1 MALTTTQVNQA
12 FLATLGRPAE
22 GSAATW
28 GSTSLSLD
36 ALLDSIFIAEN
47 TDGDFVEYLYQN
59 ILGRASDAEGKAFWN
74 SLLATSTKEAVLAQ
88 FKAAVIAAGQADP
101 ANADYQSFIAQNKAF
116 VTDLYT
122 NLLGRSDAASADA
135 EGVEFWANALASG
148 TSKGA
153 LLAQFTAAALSDPNS
168 DDAQT
173 LNAKVNV
180 ANAITAK
187 FNNFNADVTADQK
200 KAALDAL
207 KATMTEVVAGSTA
220 EDFQERI
227 DTFAGNYQNRVAQV
241 FTTKD
246 DDQLDSSEA
255 TASTVFSGNVNLVDS
270 TKGTIQTT
278 DSVAGNSNYTD
289 TLRVSVTSDSANK
302 DFSLTSNLPTSVSS
316 IEKLIVTAGAAN
328 VSGTLN
334 GTNYAEST
342 TITSTGDVD
351 LKISGDQ
358 TELKV
363 TAGDKKDAAITVESG
378 SLTNYVG
385 SAAKDTIN
393 VKAGSVKTIDT
404 GAGKDV
410 VTIAAAAN
418 IKNEGSIKLGAGDDE
433 LTIGATLT
441 KADTLN
447 KISLDGG
454 EGSKDKLTISTDITA
469 VNSITGFETITATAS
484 AKISADAANSLT
496 SGTKLADGSDLK
508 VDMSGKNSL
517 NLKNLKVGNDADNK
531 LGKAAVDVLN
541 VAKGEVTLTST
552 TNNAIVET
560 ITLAQTQDGK
570 TGTVTINGIG
580 AAKLDASG
588 GRVDGSSGDKLKIDG
603 ITLGSG
609 NPIQVKNYNKL
620 SGALDTNKVYYINTA
635 ISSAD
640 DLASKST
647 VLSFMDNNTTLA
659 SGKVLVA
666 LNNSAQNKSYVFEIS
681 GTGNKVTRDDITL
694 KAIVDNA
701 INSKDVISGG
711 AIEFVAGTE
720 DRDLTP
726 SATVA
731 YANLN
736 KALEIGTTE
745 VDGRVIDFDSK
756 KSITVTG
763 VNDELTVTA
772 NGSLTAEHKIN
783 INASGDVSFAVT
795 GVVGDSVNTLVLDN
809 NKGITNAATLANI
822 DVVKLNGTNNIADTK
837 LAAFDS
843 TTKIEATANDK
854 VTTTTTGAL
863 DLSALDKQGTVTPVI
878 DITVAADTHAVSG
891 SANLTENLYL
901 GDGTGTWASADLT
914 KYDANVDAIYATA
927 TKLVFA
933 SATEATHTAKLDLSK
948 AAATVEIT
956 AVNKAAASVADYF
969 TGITA
974 DDTITF
980 ATATTANTSV
990 TGSIGKDNI
999 TIGVKNTAPLT
1010 VKLGDD
1016 KVVDTLDIAAADI
1029 KAGSSGAVPTT
1040 LVTVENANS
1049 GDIIKVGAITAV
1061 NLHATAISGTGA
1073 DAKGAIND
1081 ALSQQNDKQGVFVVK
1096 ATVNSAETT
1105 YLVYNKANDATLT
1118 QDDDYVV
1125 KLVGDVNG
1133 IASVNADGTITLA

>member
-74 SLLATSTKEAVLAQ
+74 SLLATTSKEAVLAQ
-88 FKAAVIAAGQADP
+88 FKAAVLATGQADP

-122 NLLGRSDAASADA
+122 NLLGRTDAASADA

-187 FNNFNADVTADQK
+187 FNNFNADVTADEK
-200 KAALDAL
+200 KAALEAL
-207 KATMTEVVAGSTA
+207 KTTMTEVVAGSTA

-227 DTFAGNYQNRVAQV
+227 DTFAGNYQNKVAQV

-246 DDQLDSSEA
+246 DDQLDASEA
-255 TASTVFSGNVNLVDS
+255 TASTVFSGNVNLIDPA
-270 TKGTIQTT
+270 KGTIQTT

-316 IEKLIVTAGAAN
+316 IEKLIITAGAAN
-328 VSGTLN
+328 VSGTLD
-334 GTNYAEST
+334 GTNYADA

-378 SLTNYVG
+378 SLDNYTG

-433 LTIGATLT
+433 LTIGVDLA
-441 KADTLN
+441 KAETLN

-469 VNSITGFETITATAS
+469 VNSITGFETITTTGTS

-496 SGTKLADGSDLK
+496 SGTKLANLSSLTI
-508 VDMSGKNSL
+508 DMDGKNSL

-531 LGKAAVDVLN
+531 LGKATVDVLN

-570 TGTVTINGIG
+570 TGPVTIKGIG
-580 AAKLDASG
+580 AAKLDASNTAKD
-588 GRVDGSSGDKLKIDG
+588 VNSSGDKLKIAD
-603 ITLGSG
+603 ITLSGS
-609 NPIQVKNYNKL
+609 NPTQVKNYDKL
-620 SGALDTNKVYYINTA
+620 GTLTADTVYYINTA

-647 VLSFMDNNTTLA
+647 VLAFMDNNTTLA

-666 LNNSAQNKSYVFEIS
+666 LNNSAQNKSYVFEIKA
-681 GTGNKVTRDDITL
+681 GTGTANAITRDDITL

-711 AIEFVAGTE
+711 VIEFVAGTE
-720 DRDLTP
+720 AKDVKPAGGTTPAKVATYKATELDLSSGSYSGNETLTFTKNTDKLVINAVSGALTIKDGANNVDLFAKTGAEITNSGG
-726 SATVA
+726 SATGTI
-731 YANLN
+731 
-736 KALEIGTTE
+736 ALYLEGSENASGAITAGNT
-745 VDGRVIDFDSK
+745 G
-756 KSITVTG
+756 ITVTSDMVKG
-763 VNDELTVTA
+763 ASAIYLNTSGAVTIHDSDYLKGGGA
-772 NGSLTAEHKIN
+772 AFKAIDLRGKA
-783 INASGDVSFAVT
+783 AADVSGDVSITTLKATSTTEANLATLFRNASSNDTIKATLDSAVKSVKLTAAAETVKLDASSAKVAFTNFTSGTDKIDGSAINTNLKT
-795 GVVGDSVNTLVLDN
+795 GASAKGAAHNTQVRADDIFFIDLKTQAFSSSATKAADYTGLATAF
-809 NKGITNAATLANI
+809 TNADTVFASGANNTASTLILNLSGGTTAIYKLTADSTDGLNNDTLALIATIDSATADINAANALFATLA
-822 DVVKLNGTNNIADTK
+822 
-837 LAAFDS
+837 
-843 TTKIEATANDK
+843 
-854 VTTTTTGAL
+854 
-863 DLSALDKQGTVTPVI
+863 
-878 DITVAADTHAVSG
+878 
-891 SANLTENLYL
+891 
-901 GDGTGTWASADLT
+901 
-914 KYDANVDAIYATA
+914 
-927 TKLVFA
+927 
-933 SATEATHTAKLDLSK
+933 
-948 AAATVEIT
+948 
-956 AVNKAAASVADYF
+956 
-969 TGITA
+969 
-974 DDTITF
+974 
-980 ATATTANTSV
+980 
-990 TGSIGKDNI
+990 
-999 TIGVKNTAPLT
+999 
-1010 VKLGDD
+1010 
-1016 KVVDTLDIAAADI
+1016 
-1029 KAGSSGAVPTT
+1029 
-1040 LVTVENANS
+1040 
-1049 GDIIKVGAITAV
+1049 
-1061 NLHATAISGTGA
+1061 
-1073 DAKGAIND
+1073 
-1081 ALSQQNDKQGVFVVK
+1081 
-1096 ATVNSAETT
+1096 
-1105 YLVYNKANDATLT
+1105 
-1118 QDDDYVV
+1118 
-1125 KLVGDVNG
+1125 
-1133 IASVNADGTITLA
+1133 

>member
-74 SLLATSTKEAVLAQ
+74 SLLATTSKEAVLAQ
-88 FKAAVIAAGQADP
+88 FKAAIIAAGQADP

-122 NLLGRSDAASADA
+122 NLLGRTDAASADA

-153 LLAQFTAAALSDPNS
+153 LLAQFTAAALANPNS

-173 LNAKVNV
+173 LNAKVTV

-227 DTFAGNYQNRVAQV
+227 DTFAGNYQNRVAQA

-255 TASTVFSGNVNLVDS
+255 TASTVFSGNVNLIDPA
-270 TKGTIQTT
+270 KGTIQKT

-302 DFSLTSNLPTSVSS
+302 DFSLDSNLPSVSS
-316 IEKLIVTAGAAN
+316 IEKLIITAGAAN
-328 VSGTLN
+328 VSGTLD
-334 GTNYAEST
+334 GTNYAESA

-351 LKISGDQ
+351 LKIRGVQ
-358 TELKV
+358 KELKV
-363 TAGDKKDAAITVESG
+363 TAGDKKDAAITVESD
-378 SLTNYVG
+378 SLNNYTG

-410 VTIAAAAN
+410 VTIASGAK
-418 IKNEGSIKLGAGDDE
+418 IESEGSIKLGAGDDE
-433 LTIGATLT
+433 LTIEAALA
-441 KADTLN
+441 KADAN

-531 LGKAAVDVLN
+531 LGKATVDVLN
-541 VAKGEVTLTST
+541 VAKGEVTLTTT

-560 ITLAQTQDGK
+560 ITLKATATDGT
-570 TGTVTINGIG
+570 TGPVTINGIG
-580 AAKLDASG
+580 AAKLTNDAK
-588 GRVDGSSGDKLKIDG
+588 DGNGDKLAITG
-603 ITLGSG
+603 ITLDSVS
-609 NPIQVKNYNKL
+609 PIPVKNFNKL
-620 SGALDTNKVYYINTA
+620 PALDANKVYYINTA

-640 DLASKST
+640 DLSSKGT
-647 VLSFMDNNTTLA
+647 VLSFVGDYTTLT
-659 SGKVLVA
+659 SDSKTLVA
-666 LNNSAQNKSYVFEIS
+666 LNNSAQNKSYIFEIK
-681 GTGNKVTRDDITL
+681 GTGAKVTRDDITL

-720 DRDLTP
+720 PKDVKPAGGDANGKVLAYSGTSIDLSTGTYTVSGDSQETFVSNTQKLIITDISGALAVSNGSNTIDAFVTDASGAVTVNDTATGTVNVYLGGTNTAAGTEALDFASTAN
-726 SATVA
+726 SAIASGADTL
-731 YANLN
+731 YANTTEKITL
-736 KALEIGTTE
+736 KDASKFSADGKLKLDLKGVGTTDIASNIVISE
-745 VDGRVIDFDSK
+745 VASGSGDLAALFDNASSNDKISLTLASGAKSVTLTDATETIKLNTSSTKVVFTNFAQGTDKIDY
-756 KSITVTG
+756 TG
-763 VNDELTVTA
+763 VN
-772 NGSLTAEHKIN
+772 G
-783 INASGDVSFAVT
+783 SFAASKIVDGSGASEAMTDKAAYYIALGSDYSEASKGSEIKT
-795 GVVGDSVNTLVLDN
+795 GFNSSNLD
-809 NKGITNAATLANI
+809 T
-822 DVVKLNGTNNIADTK
+822 
-837 LAAFDS
+837 
-843 TTKIEATANDK
+843 
-854 VTTTTTGAL
+854 
-863 DLSALDKQGTVTPVI
+863 
-878 DITVAADTHAVSG
+878 
-891 SANLTENLYL
+891 
-901 GDGTGTWASADLT
+901 
-914 KYDANVDAIYATA
+914 
-927 TKLVFA
+927 VFA
-933 SATEATHTAKLDLSK
+933 SSVSGKTATIVAKYNDKTAIYQL
-948 AAATVEIT
+948 
-956 AVNKAAASVADYF
+956 
-969 TGITA
+969 TA
-974 DDTITF
+974 DGT
-980 ATATTANTSV
+980 N
-990 TGSIGKDNI
+990 G
-999 TIGVKNTAPLT
+999 LE
-1010 VKLGDD
+1010 DD
-1016 KVVDTLDIAAADI
+1016 KVSLIALIDSTVTDIEAA
-1029 KAGSSGAVPTT
+1029 KA
-1040 LVTVENANS
+1040 L
-1049 GDIIKVGAITAV
+1049 
-1061 NLHATAISGTGA
+1061 
-1073 DAKGAIND
+1073 
-1081 ALSQQNDKQGVFVVK
+1081 F
-1096 ATVNSAETT
+1096 
-1105 YLVYNKANDATLT
+1105 
-1118 QDDDYVV
+1118 
-1125 KLVGDVNG
+1125 
-1133 IASVNADGTITLA
+1133 GTIA

>member
-36 ALLDSIFIAEN
+36 TLLDSIFIAEN

-74 SLLATSTKEAVLAQ
+74 SLLATTSKEAVLAQ

-116 VTDLYT
+116 VTELYT

-187 FNNFNADVTADQK
+187 FNNFNADVAADQK
-200 KAALDAL
+200 KAALDEL

-246 DDQLDSSEA
+246 NDQLDASEA
-255 TASTVFSGNVNLVDS
+255 TASTVFSGNVNLIDPA
-270 TKGTIQTT
+270 KGTIQSG
-278 DSVAGNSNYTD
+278 DSVTGNSNYTD

-302 DFSLTSNLPTSVSS
+302 DFSLDSNLPTSVSS
-316 IEKLIVTAGAAN
+316 IEKLIITAGAAN

-334 GTNYAEST
+334 GTASNYGVST
-342 TITSTGDVD
+342 IITSTGDVD

-378 SLTNYVG
+378 SLDNYTG

-410 VTIAAAAN
+410 VTIASGVN

-433 LTIGATLT
+433 LTIVSTLLAKT
-441 KADTLN
+441 ETLN

-469 VNSITGFETITATAS
+469 VNSITGFETIDAKTD

-496 SGTKLADGSDLK
+496 SGTKLASGSNLK
-508 VDMSGKNSL
+508 IDMVDKNSL
-517 NLKNLKVGNDADNK
+517 NLKNLKVGNGTDNK
-531 LGKAAVDVLN
+531 LGTASVAIDG
-541 VAKGEVTLTST
+541 VAKGEITLTTT

-570 TGTVTINGIG
+570 TGPVTIKGIG
-580 AAKLDASG
+580 AAPLESG
-588 GRVDGSSGDKLKIDG
+588 NKKAGTFGDKLAIDG
-603 ITLGSG
+603 MTTANSFQKV
-609 NPIQVKNYNKL
+609 PNYDKL
-620 SGALDTNKVYYINTA
+620 SGTLDTSKVYYINTA

-647 VLSFMDNNTTLA
+647 VLAFMDNNTTLA

-666 LNNSAQNKSYVFEIS
+666 LNNSAQNKSYVFEIKE
-681 GTGNKVTRDDITL
+681 GTGTGKAITRDDITL

-701 INSKDVISGG
+701 INSKDVITGG
-711 AIEFVAGTE
+711 VIEFVAGTE
-720 DRDLTP
+720 AKDVKPAGGSNEVQYVSTAQELTP
-726 SATVA
+726 NAT
-731 YANLN
+731 
-736 KALEIGTTE
+736 GTTYNN
-745 VDGRVIDFDSK
+745 K
-756 KSITVTG
+756 TITYSGDKIKITDVTG
-763 VNDELTVTA
+763 ELTVSGAGNEAAGKTVEAIITTASGKVTKSTA
-772 NGSLTAEHKIN
+772 NGATV
-783 INASGDVSFAVT
+783 DV
-795 GVVGDSVNTLVLDN
+795 
-809 NKGITNAATLANI
+809 
-822 DVVKLNGTNNIADTK
+822 
-837 LAAFDS
+837 
-843 TTKIEATANDK
+843 
-854 VTTTTTGAL
+854 
-863 DLSALDKQGTVTPVI
+863 
-878 DITVAADTHAVSG
+878 
-891 SANLTENLYL
+891 YL
-901 GDGTGTWASADLT
+901 GDGNE
-914 KYDANVDAIYATA
+914 ANLSATA
-927 TKLVFA
+927 NSDLV
-933 SATEATHTAKLDLSK
+933 
-948 AAATVEIT
+948 
-956 AVNKAAASVADYF
+956 
-969 TGITA
+969 
-974 DDTITF
+974 
-980 ATATTANTSV
+980 
-990 TGSIGKDNI
+990 
-999 TIGVKNTAPLT
+999 IGVDN
-1010 VKLGDD
+1010 VY
-1016 KVVDTLDIAAADI
+1016 
-1029 KAGSSGAVPTT
+1029 AG
-1040 LVTVENANS
+1040 
-1049 GDIIKVGAITAV
+1049 I
-1061 NLHATAISGTGA
+1061 
-1073 DAKGAIND
+1073 
-1081 ALSQQNDKQGVFVVK
+1081 
-1096 ATVNSAETT
+1096 
-1105 YLVYNKANDATLT
+1105 
-1118 QDDDYVV
+1118 
-1125 KLVGDVNG
+1125 
-1133 IASVNADGTITLA
+1133 DGTITLKTADKFNGGKTLDMSKTTTTKVVINDAITATASGDLAGLLSGVKDTQFVEATVTQTGEAVVKLTAANDTIKFTKGDNANKASLVNFKTSGNDKIDLKGLNLGTLTSKTATSPSATFENGGVYVVETAIASKSGDAIVMSDLFGSGKQFSDTIASGAKGIIIAKGATDGVYAILSVENDSTASLQASEVKLIATVGTTAVTFGDLIV

>member
-74 SLLATSTKEAVLAQ
+74 SLLATTSKEAVLAQ

-116 VTDLYT
+116 VTELYT
-122 NLLGRSDAASADA
+122 NLLGRTDAASADA

-246 DDQLDSSEA
+246 DDQLDASEA

-302 DFSLTSNLPTSVSS
+302 DFSLGSNLPTSVSS

-410 VTIAAAAN
+410 VTIASGAS
-418 IKNEGSIKLGAGDDE
+418 IQNEGSIKLGAGDDE
-433 LTIGATLT
+433 LTIEAALA
-441 KADTLN
+441 KADAN

-496 SGTKLADGSDLK
+496 SGTKLADGSSLE

-531 LGKAAVDVLN
+531 LGEATVDVLN
-541 VAKGEVTLTST
+541 VAKGEVTLTTT

-560 ITLAQTQDGK
+560 ITLAQTEDGK
-570 TGTVTINGIG
+570 TGPVTIKGIG
-580 AAKLDASG
+580 AAKLNA
-588 GRVDGSSGDKLKIDG
+588 DGTAKEVSSNGDKLKITD
-603 ITLGSG
+603 ISLDQGS
-609 NPIQVKNYNKL
+609 PIQVKNYNKL
-620 SGALDTNKVYYINTA
+620 PALEANKVYYINTA

-666 LNNSAQNKSYVFEIS
+666 LNNSAQNKSYIFEIK

-822 DVVKLNGTNNIADTK
+822 DVVKLNGTNAIHEDKVSITK
-837 LAAFDS
+837 LSGTSSDKATIA
-843 TTKIEATANDK
+843 TTK
-854 VTTTTTGAL
+854 AL
-863 DLSALDKQGTVTPVI
+863 DLSSVAKASNTDNVNI
-878 DITVAADTHAVSG
+878 DITGVKGTAGTEDYKLSATTDGIVETVAVAAPTGG
-891 SANLTENLYL
+891 SANKFKLTNYKAGE
-901 GDGTGTWASADLT
+901 DFVKVVAGT
-914 KYDANVDAIYATA
+914 
-927 TKLVFA
+927 
-933 SATEATHTAKLDLSK
+933 K
-948 AAATVEIT
+948 AAEVASVTQLQT
-956 AVNKAAASVADYF
+956 AVEVSKVTHIKVTDKGELQLYKNSSEAADSANNTVANALKVLNNSKSNDAGNPELVDKANWVLFKDASSSEKWYLLSAGVTDATTDDYQIELV
-969 TGITA
+969 GITP
-974 DDTITF
+974 TGL
-980 ATATTANTSV
+980 TANDQLLSITS
-990 TGSIGKDNI
+990 
-999 TIGVKNTAPLT
+999 A
-1010 VKLGDD
+1010 
-1016 KVVDTLDIAAADI
+1016 
-1029 KAGSSGAVPTT
+1029 
-1040 LVTVENANS
+1040 
-1049 GDIIKVGAITAV
+1049 
-1061 NLHATAISGTGA
+1061 
-1073 DAKGAIND
+1073 
-1081 ALSQQNDKQGVFVVK
+1081 
-1096 ATVNSAETT
+1096 
-1105 YLVYNKANDATLT
+1105 
-1118 QDDDYVV
+1118 
-1125 KLVGDVNG
+1125 
-1133 IASVNADGTITLA
+1133 

>member
-101 ANADYQSFIAQNKAF
+101 SNADYQSFIAQNKAF
-116 VTDLYT
+116 VTELYT
-122 NLLGRSDAASADA
+122 NLLGRTDAASADA

-153 LLAQFTAAALSDPNS
+153 LLAQFTAAALANPNS

-246 DDQLDSSEA
+246 DDQLDASEA
-255 TASTVFSGNVNLVDS
+255 TASTVFSGNVNLIDPA
-270 TKGTIQTT
+270 KGTIQTT

-316 IEKLIVTAGAAN
+316 IEKLIITAGAAN

-334 GTNYAEST
+334 GTNYAESAN
-342 TITSTGDVD
+342 ITSTGDVD

-410 VTIAAAAN
+410 VTIAASAK
-418 IKNEGSIKLGAGDDE
+418 IESEGSIKLGSGDDE
-433 LTIGATLT
+433 LTIGTTL
-441 KADTLN
+441 KLDKDTLN

-469 VNSITGFETITATAS
+469 VNSITGFETIDASGAT
-484 AKISADAANSLT
+484 ISADAANSLT
-496 SGTKLADGSDLK
+496 SGTKLADKSYLK
-508 VDMSGKNSL
+508 IDMSDKNSL
-517 NLKNLKVGNDADNK
+517 NLKNLKVGNNADNK
-531 LGKAAVDVLN
+531 LGTASVAIDG
-541 VAKGEVTLTST
+541 VAKGEVTLTTT

-580 AAKLDASG
+580 AAKLTNDAK
-588 GRVDGSSGDKLKIDG
+588 DGNGDKLAITG
-603 ITLGSG
+603 IALTDIEKVNSH
-609 NPIQVKNYNKL
+609 NKL
-620 SGALDTNKVYYINTA
+620 PALTENKVYYINTA

-640 DLASKST
+640 DLSSKST
-647 VLSFMDNNTTLA
+647 VLSFVDDSTILA
-659 SGKVLVA
+659 SGSKTLVA
-666 LNNSAQNKSYVFEIS
+666 LNNSAQNKSYVFEIN
-681 GTGNKVTRDDITL
+681 GTGSKVTRDDITL

-701 INSKDVISGG
+701 INSKDEITGG

-720 DRDLTP
+720 KKDVKPVSDINYTDLTDGASKKVFTDGETYNNITVDVLQAANKTVNIKAVNGTLDIKGKTTAP
-726 SATVA
+726 DYSQAVINVEASGALNNAAISGDANIADAKIVLKLDSAGITGTSSIANVDVIQAKGTTGVITEAVIEKLAQDSGKLSATTAGDKLTIDASSATSGIDLTNLTKDGSNAVGLDITNVKDTVTLSKKGDIVETISLDKTITGEKAMTNVGSEDKINISAFELEGVVTGVTATGVTGKKLIVVNNLRLDASSATVDNFRPA
-731 YANLN
+731 
-736 KALEIGTTE
+736 T
-745 VDGRVIDFDSK
+745 
-756 KSITVTG
+756 
-763 VNDELTVTA
+763 
-772 NGSLTAEHKIN
+772 
-783 INASGDVSFAVT
+783 SG
-795 GVVGDSVNTLVLDN
+795 
-809 NKGITNAATLANI
+809 
-822 DVVKLNGTNNIADTK
+822 
-837 LAAFDS
+837 
-843 TTKIEATANDK
+843 E
-854 VTTTTTGAL
+854 
-863 DLSALDKQGTVTPVI
+863 
-878 DITVAADTHAVSG
+878 VAADAYILAIGNTG
-891 SANLTENLYL
+891 SAALFDVTTAIATSSTGAIALLATFDNLT
-901 GDGTGTWASADLT
+901 
-914 KYDANVDAIYATA
+914 ATA
-927 TKLVFA
+927 T
-933 SATEATHTAKLDLSK
+933 ATE
-948 AAATVEIT
+948 
-956 AVNKAAASVADYF
+956 
-969 TGITA
+969 
-974 DDTITF
+974 ITF
-980 ATATTANTSV
+980 S
-990 TGSIGKDNI
+990 
-999 TIGVKNTAPLT
+999 
-1010 VKLGDD
+1010 
-1016 KVVDTLDIAAADI
+1016 
-1029 KAGSSGAVPTT
+1029 
-1040 LVTVENANS
+1040 
-1049 GDIIKVGAITAV
+1049 
-1061 NLHATAISGTGA
+1061 
-1073 DAKGAIND
+1073 
-1081 ALSQQNDKQGVFVVK
+1081 
-1096 ATVNSAETT
+1096 
-1105 YLVYNKANDATLT
+1105 
-1118 QDDDYVV
+1118 
-1125 KLVGDVNG
+1125 
-1133 IASVNADGTITLA
+1133 

>member
-74 SLLATSTKEAVLAQ
+74 SLLATTSKEAVLAQ

-116 VTDLYT
+116 VTELYT
-122 NLLGRSDAASADA
+122 NLLGRTDAASADA

-246 DDQLDSSEA
+246 DDQLDASEA
-255 TASTVFSGNVNLVDS
+255 TASTVFSGNVNLIDS

-302 DFSLTSNLPTSVSS
+302 DFSLGSNLPTSVSS

-410 VTIAAAAN
+410 VTIASGAK
-418 IKNEGSIKLGAGDDE
+418 IESEGSIKLGAGDDE
-433 LTIGATLT
+433 LTIEAALA
-441 KADTLN
+441 KADAN

-469 VNSITGFETITATAS
+469 VNSITGFETITATS
-484 AKISADAANSLT
+484 GAKISADAANSLT
-496 SGTKLADGSDLK
+496 SGTKLADKSYLK
-508 VDMSGKNSL
+508 IDMSDKNSL

-531 LGKAAVDVLN
+531 LGEAAVDVLN
-541 VAKGEVTLTST
+541 VAKGEVTLTTT

-580 AAKLDASG
+580 AAKLTNDAK
-588 GRVDGSSGDKLKIDG
+588 DGNGDKLAITG
-603 ITLGSG
+603 ITLTGIEKVNSHT
-609 NPIQVKNYNKL
+609 KL
-620 SGALDTNKVYYINTA
+620 PALTANKVYYINTA

-640 DLASKST
+640 DLSSKST
-647 VLSFMDNNTTLA
+647 VLSFVDDSTILA
-659 SGKVLVA
+659 SGGKTLVA
-666 LNNSAQNKSYVFEIS
+666 LNNSAQNKSYVFEIN
-681 GTGNKVTRDDITL
+681 GTDAKVTRDDITL

-701 INSKDVISGG
+701 INSKDEITGSG

-720 DRDLTP
+720 KKDVKPVSDINYTDLTGGASKKVFTDGETYNNITVDVLQAANKTVNIKAVNGALDIKGKTTAP
-726 SATVA
+726 DYSQAVINVEASGALNDAAISGDANISGAKIVLKLDSAGITGTSSIANVDVIQAKGTTGVITEAVIEKLAQDSGKLSATTA
-731 YANLN
+731 GDKLTIDASSATSGIDLTNLT
-736 KALEIGTTE
+736 K
-745 VDGRVIDFDSK
+745 DGSNAVGLDITNVKDTVTLSK
-756 KSITVTG
+756 KGDIVETISLDKTIAGEKAMT
-763 VNDELTVTA
+763 NI
-772 NGSLTAEHKIN
+772 GSEDKIN
-783 INASGDVSFAVT
+783 ISAFNLISVDDDITDGVLAKTLGVGTANKAIASVAVSDVTPTSGTIAQGAYLLIT
-795 GVVGDSVNTLVLDN
+795 G
-809 NKGITNAATLANI
+809 
-822 DVVKLNGTNNIADTK
+822 
-837 LAAFDS
+837 
-843 TTKIEATANDK
+843 NDK
-854 VTTTTTGAL
+854 VGLFSVGTAVTTGGAGNITL
-863 DLSALDKQGTVTPVI
+863 LATFDNK
-878 DITVAADTHAVSG
+878 TVAAT
-891 SANLTENLYL
+891 
-901 GDGTGTWASADLT
+901 AS
-914 KYDANVDAIYATA
+914 
-927 TKLVFA
+927 
-933 SATEATHTAKLDLSK
+933 E
-948 AAATVEIT
+948 
-956 AVNKAAASVADYF
+956 
-969 TGITA
+969 
-974 DDTITF
+974 ITF
-980 ATATTANTSV
+980 A
-990 TGSIGKDNI
+990 
-999 TIGVKNTAPLT
+999 
-1010 VKLGDD
+1010 
-1016 KVVDTLDIAAADI
+1016 
-1029 KAGSSGAVPTT
+1029 
-1040 LVTVENANS
+1040 
-1049 GDIIKVGAITAV
+1049 
-1061 NLHATAISGTGA
+1061 
-1073 DAKGAIND
+1073 
-1081 ALSQQNDKQGVFVVK
+1081 
-1096 ATVNSAETT
+1096 
-1105 YLVYNKANDATLT
+1105 
-1118 QDDDYVV
+1118 
-1125 KLVGDVNG
+1125 
-1133 IASVNADGTITLA
+1133 

>member
-116 VTDLYT
+116 VTELYT
-122 NLLGRSDAASADA
+122 NLLGRTDAASADA

-153 LLAQFTAAALSDPNS
+153 LLAQFTAAALANPNS

-200 KAALDAL
+200 KAALDEL

-246 DDQLDSSEA
+246 DDQLDASEA
-255 TASTVFSGNVNLVDS
+255 TASTVFSGNVNLIDPA
-270 TKGTIQTT
+270 KGTIQTT

-302 DFSLTSNLPTSVSS
+302 DFSLGSNLPTSVSS
-316 IEKLIVTAGAAN
+316 IEKLIITAGAAN

-334 GTNYAEST
+334 GTNYADA

-378 SLTNYVG
+378 SLNNYTG

-410 VTIAAAAN
+410 VTIASGAS
-418 IKNEGSIKLGAGDDE
+418 IQNEGSIKLGAGDDE

-496 SGTKLADGSDLK
+496 SGTKLADKSDLK
-508 VDMSGKNSL
+508 IDMSDKNSL

-531 LGKAAVDVLN
+531 LGKATVDVLN
-541 VAKGEVTLTST
+541 VAKGEVTLTTT

-560 ITLAQTQDGK
+560 ITLKATATDGT
-570 TGTVTINGIG
+570 TGPVTIKGIG
-580 AAKLDASG
+580 AAKLNADGTVKEAS
-588 GRVDGSSGDKLKIDG
+588 SNGDKLAIAD
-603 ITLGSG
+603 ITLASGS
-609 NPIQVKNYNKL
+609 PIQVKNYNKL
-620 SGALDTNKVYYINTA
+620 PALEANKVYYINTA

-640 DLASKST
+640 DLSSKGT
-647 VLSFMDNNTTLA
+647 VLSFVGDYTTLT
-659 SGKVLVA
+659 SDSKTLVA
-666 LNNSAQNKSYVFEIS
+666 LNNSAQNKSYIFEIK
-681 GTGNKVTRDDITL
+681 GTGAKVTRDDITL

-701 INSKDVISGG
+701 INSKDVITAGNE
-711 AIEFVAGTE
+711 IEFVAG
-720 DRDLTP
+720 
-726 SATVA
+726 
-731 YANLN
+731 
-736 KALEIGTTE
+736 
-745 VDGRVIDFDSK
+745 IDEKDVK
-756 KSITVTG
+756 PAG
-763 VNDELTVTA
+763 GDA
-772 NGSLTAEHKIN
+772 NGKVLAYSGTSIDLSTGTYTVSGDSQETFVSNTQKLIITDISGALAVSNGSNTIDAFVKTASGKVTKGANADTATIN
-783 INASGDVSFAVT
+783 IHLGGTETAAGVKSNTDVSFEVTAVNISADSDKIAEVRTT
-795 GVVGDSVNTLVLDN
+795 GEL
-809 NKGITNAATLANI
+809 TLAN
-822 DVVKLNGTNNIADTK
+822 DQA
-837 LAAFDS
+837 S
-843 TTKIEATANDK
+843 T
-854 VTTTTTGAL
+854 
-863 DLSALDKQGTVTPVI
+863 
-878 DITVAADTHAVSG
+878 
-891 SANLTENLYL
+891 L
-901 GDGTGTWASADLT
+901 GDG
-914 KYDANVDAIYATA
+914 Y
-927 TKLVFA
+927 
-933 SATEATHTAKLDLSK
+933 KLDLGNVNATIKFTSVSG
-948 AAATVEIT
+948 AANAVDYSGLFKNIT
-956 AVNKAAASVADYF
+956 S
-969 TGITA
+969 
-974 DDTITF
+974 DDTINSTL
-980 ATATTANTSV
+980 ASGVTSV
-990 TGSIGKDNI
+990 KL
-999 TIGVKNTAPLT
+999 TAAAET
-1010 VKLGDD
+1010 VKLDASSAKVAFTNFTIGTDKIDYAAVNTNLTAAQASTVVKDAQTTTATELQDKEVFYVNLSSTEFKDNVTKASDLNSISTAFNNASTTFGSGASGKKATLVVKHIDKTALYELTADSTAGLADD
-1016 KVVDTLDIAAADI
+1016 EVKIIATIDSAVADIAAA
-1029 KAGSSGAVPTT
+1029 
-1040 LVTVENANS
+1040 
-1049 GDIIKVGAITAV
+1049 
-1061 NLHATAISGTGA
+1061 
-1073 DAKGAIND
+1073 
-1081 ALSQQNDKQGVFVVK
+1081 QGLF
-1096 ATVNSAETT
+1096 
-1105 YLVYNKANDATLT
+1105 
-1118 QDDDYVV
+1118 
-1125 KLVGDVNG
+1125 G
-1133 IASVNADGTITLA
+1133 TLA

>member
-74 SLLATSTKEAVLAQ
+74 SLLATTSKEAVLAQ
-88 FKAAVIAAGQADP
+88 FKAAVLAAGKADP

-116 VTDLYT
+116 VTELYT
-122 NLLGRSDAASADA
+122 NLLGRTDAASADA

-187 FNNFNADVTADQK
+187 FNNFNADVAADQK
-200 KAALDAL
+200 KAALDEL

-246 DDQLDSSEA
+246 DDQLDASEA
-255 TASTVFSGNVNLVDS
+255 TASTVFSGNVNLIDS

-316 IEKLIVTAGAAN
+316 IEKLIITAGAAN
-328 VSGTLN
+328 VSGILN
-334 GTNYAEST
+334 GTNYADA

-410 VTIAAAAN
+410 VTIAAGVN

-433 LTIGATLT
+433 LTIGATL
-441 KADTLN
+441 KLDKDTLN

-469 VNSITGFETITATAS
+469 VNSITGFETIDAATS

-496 SGTKLADGSDLK
+496 SGTKLADTSSLTI
-508 VDMSGKNSL
+508 DMSSKNSL
-517 NLKNLKVGNDADNK
+517 NLKNLKVGNNADNK
-531 LGKAAVDVLN
+531 LGTASVAIDG
-541 VAKGEVTLTST
+541 VAKGEITLTST

-560 ITLAQTQDGK
+560 ITLKETATNGT
-570 TGTVTINGIG
+570 TGPVTINGIG
-580 AAKLDASG
+580 AAKLTNDLK
-588 GRVDGSSGDKLKIDG
+588 DGNGDKLAITG
-603 ITLGSG
+603 ITLTDIEKVNS
-609 NPIQVKNYNKL
+609 YTKL
-620 SGALDTNKVYYINTA
+620 GALDANKVYYINTA

-640 DLASKST
+640 DLSSKST
-647 VLSFMDNNTTLA
+647 VLSFVDDSTILA
-659 SGKVLVA
+659 SGSKTLVA
-666 LNNSAQNKSYVFEIS
+666 LNNSAQNKSYVFEIN
-681 GTGNKVTRDDITL
+681 GTDAKVTRDDITL

-701 INSKDVISGG
+701 INSKDVITGG

-720 DRDLTP
+720 AKDVKPVSDINYTDLTDGASKKVFTDGETYNNITVDVLQAANKTVNIKAVNGALDIKGKTTAP
-726 SATVA
+726 DYSQAVINVEASGALNDAAISGDANISGAKIVLKLDSAGITGTSSIANVDVIQAKGTTGVITETVIEALAAASGKLSATAAGDKLTIDAGSASSGIVLT
-731 YANLN
+731 NLTKEGSN
-736 KALEIGTTE
+736 AVGLDITKVKDTVTL
-745 VDGRVIDFDSK
+745 SK
-756 KSITVTG
+756 KGDIVETISLDKTITGEKAMTNVGSEDKINISAFELTSVDTTLSDGVSAKVLGVGTVAKNIASVAASDVKPTSNTIEQGAYLLITGNDKVGLFSVGTAVTTGGTGNITLLATFDNITG
-763 VNDELTVTA
+763 VN
-772 NGSLTAEHKIN
+772 
-783 INASGDVSFAVT
+783 
-795 GVVGDSVNTLVLDN
+795 
-809 NKGITNAATLANI
+809 AT
-822 DVVKLNGTNNIADTK
+822 T
-837 LAAFDS
+837 S
-843 TTKIEATANDK
+843 
-854 VTTTTTGAL
+854 
-863 DLSALDKQGTVTPVI
+863 
-878 DITVAADTHAVSG
+878 
-891 SANLTENLYL
+891 
-901 GDGTGTWASADLT
+901 
-914 KYDANVDAIYATA
+914 
-927 TKLVFA
+927 
-933 SATEATHTAKLDLSK
+933 
-948 AAATVEIT
+948 EIT
-956 AVNKAAASVADYF
+956 FS
-969 TGITA
+969 
-974 DDTITF
+974 
-980 ATATTANTSV
+980 
-990 TGSIGKDNI
+990 
-999 TIGVKNTAPLT
+999 
-1010 VKLGDD
+1010 
-1016 KVVDTLDIAAADI
+1016 
-1029 KAGSSGAVPTT
+1029 
-1040 LVTVENANS
+1040 
-1049 GDIIKVGAITAV
+1049 
-1061 NLHATAISGTGA
+1061 
-1073 DAKGAIND
+1073 
-1081 ALSQQNDKQGVFVVK
+1081 
-1096 ATVNSAETT
+1096 
-1105 YLVYNKANDATLT
+1105 
-1118 QDDDYVV
+1118 
-1125 KLVGDVNG
+1125 
-1133 IASVNADGTITLA
+1133 

>member
-74 SLLATSTKEAVLAQ
+74 SLLATTSKEAVLAQ
-88 FKAAVIAAGQADP
+88 FKAAVLAAGQADP

-116 VTDLYT
+116 VTELYT
-122 NLLGRSDAASADA
+122 NLLGRTDAASADA

-246 DDQLDSSEA
+246 DDQLDASEA
-255 TASTVFSGNVNLVDS
+255 TASTVFSGNVNLIDPA
-270 TKGTIQTT
+270 KGTIQTT

-316 IEKLIVTAGAAN
+316 IEKLIITAGAAN
-328 VSGTLN
+328 VNGTLD
-334 GTNYAEST
+334 GTNYADA

-363 TAGDKKDAAITVESG
+363 TAGDKKEAAITVESG
-378 SLTNYVG
+378 SLDNYTG

-410 VTIAAAAN
+410 VTIASGAN

-433 LTIGATLT
+433 LTIEAALA

-469 VNSITGFETITATAS
+469 VNSITGFETITTTGTS

-496 SGTKLADGSDLK
+496 SGTKLADKSDLK
-508 VDMSGKNSL
+508 IDMSDKNSL
-517 NLKNLKVGNDADNK
+517 NLKNLKVGNGTDNK
-531 LGKAAVDVLN
+531 LGTASVAIDG
-541 VAKGEVTLTST
+541 VAKGEITLTST
-552 TNNAIVET
+552 ANNAIVET
-560 ITLAQTQDGK
+560 ITLDKTTNDGK
-570 TGTVTINGIG
+570 TGTVTIKGIG
-580 AAKLDASG
+580 AAKLDASNTAKD
-588 GRVDGSSGDKLKIDG
+588 VNSSGDNLKIDD
-603 ITLGSG
+603 ITLTG
-609 NPIQVKNYNKL
+609 IEQIKNYGKL
-620 SGALDTNKVYYINTA
+620 PTTLTADTVYYINTA

-640 DLASKST
+640 DLSSKGT
-647 VLSFMDNNTTLA
+647 VLSFVGDNTALA
-659 SGKVLVA
+659 SGSKTLVA
-666 LNNSAQNKSYVFEIS
+666 LNNSAQNKSYIFEIS
-681 GTGNKVTRDDITL
+681 GTDAKVTRDDITL

-711 AIEFVAGTE
+711 VIEFVAGTE
-720 DRDLTP
+720 AKDVKPAGGDTSGVVTYDSGATTLTP
-726 SATVA
+726 DAT
-731 YANLN
+731 
-736 KALEIGTTE
+736 GTTYNNNTVKYSE
-745 VDGRVIDFDSK
+745 NKLYVQGVD
-756 KSITVTG
+756 
-763 VNDELTVTA
+763 NALTVSGAGAAAAGKTV
-772 NGSLTAEHKIN
+772 NVYVSGDT
-783 INASGDVSFAVT
+783 INASTAITKSTAAGATVDVYLGGSKNTQT
-795 GVVGDSVNTLVLDN
+795 GNVDLKGIENNTLVS
-809 NKGITNAATLANI
+809 G
-822 DVVKLNGTNNIADTK
+822 V
-837 LAAFDS
+837 
-843 TTKIEATANDK
+843 DK
-854 VTTTTTGAL
+854 VYAYTKDIITLKTAAVLGA
-863 DLSALDKQGTVTPVI
+863 ST
-878 DITVAADTHAVSG
+878 
-891 SANLTENLYL
+891 
-901 GDGTGTWASADLT
+901 
-914 KYDANVDAIYATA
+914 
-927 TKLVFA
+927 
-933 SATEATHTAKLDLSK
+933 KLDLGK
-948 AAATVEIT
+948 VDAKIAFDTAATDSIT
-956 AVNKAAASVADYF
+956 
-969 TGITA
+969 
-974 DDTITF
+974 
-980 ATATTANTSV
+980 
-990 TGSIGKDNI
+990 
-999 TIGVKNTAPLT
+999 LT
-1010 VKLGDD
+1010 N
-1016 KVVDTLDIAAADI
+1016 VVD
-1029 KAGSSGAVPTT
+1029 
-1040 LVTVENANS
+1040 NANS
-1049 GDIIKVGAITAV
+1049 GDSITLKLA
-1061 NLHATAISGTGA
+1061 ATASGKSFVGTAGKDTFDIQTTQNQKVSIALGNNDKAADVVKYAHAALTGFKADTITNFGTEDKIDIKALSLGTLSAKTASGTTQTFENGGVYQATISGKNA
-1073 DAKGAIND
+1073 DNIAFADVFAASSTLFGTTVAKNAAGVVVAKG
-1081 ALSQQNDKQGVFVVK
+1081 
-1096 ATVNSAETT
+1096 
-1105 YLVYNKANDATLT
+1105 
-1118 QDDDYVV
+1118 QDDKYAILAVKNNDNTTLVSSEVGIIAVV
-1125 KLVGDVNG
+1125 DNEVAATNFIT
-1133 IASVNADGTITLA
+1133 IA

>member
-74 SLLATSTKEAVLAQ
+74 SLLATTSKEAVLAQ

-116 VTDLYT
+116 VTELYT
-122 NLLGRSDAASADA
+122 NLLGRTDAASADA

-246 DDQLDSSEA
+246 DDQLDASEA

-302 DFSLTSNLPTSVSS
+302 DFSLGSNLPTSVSS

-410 VTIAAAAN
+410 VTIASGAK
-418 IKNEGSIKLGAGDDE
+418 IESEGSIKLGAGDDE
-433 LTIGATLT
+433 LTIEAALA
-441 KADTLN
+441 KADAN

-496 SGTKLADGSDLK
+496 SGTKLAHGSDLTI
-508 VDMSGKNSL
+508 DMDGKNSL
-517 NLKNLKVGNDADNK
+517 NLKNLKVGNNTDNK
-531 LGKAAVDVLN
+531 LGTASVAIDG

-560 ITLAQTQDGK
+560 ITLKATATDGT
-570 TGTVTINGIG
+570 TGPVTIKGIG
-580 AAKLDASG
+580 AAKLNATNTAKD
-588 GRVDGSSGDKLKIDG
+588 VNSSGDKLAIDG
-603 ITLGSG
+603 MTTASSF
-609 NPIQVKNYNKL
+609 QKVANYDKL
-620 SGALDTNKVYYINTA
+620 SGTLDTSKVYYINTA

-647 VLSFMDNNTTLA
+647 VLAFMDNNTTLA

-666 LNNSAQNKSYVFEIS
+666 LNNSAQNKSYIFEIK
-681 GTGNKVTRDDITL
+681 GTGTKVTRDDITL

-701 INSKDVISGG
+701 INSKDVISGNK
-711 AIEFVAGTE
+711 IEFVAGTE
-720 DRDLTP
+720 AKDVKPAGGDTGV
-726 SATVA
+726 TVA
-731 YANLN
+731 YDKLTSN
-736 KALEIGTTE
+736 TFT
-745 VDGRVIDFDSK
+745 DGETIEGRQY
-756 KSITVTG
+756 SITTDGLKITG
-763 VNDELTVTA
+763 VNGELTVKGKDSGVDYTDKKLSIENSGNEATKALTVNA
-772 NGSLTAEHKIN
+772 NLASADVTLKLASNQELSANATTSLANVDILQLNGKN
-783 INASGDVSFAVT
+783 IVALDQLT
-795 GVVGDSVNTLVLDN
+795 G
-809 NKGITNAATLANI
+809 KTLA
-822 DVVKLNGTNNIADTK
+822 L
-837 LAAFDS
+837 S
-843 TTKIEATANDK
+843 ATANTDSGAVVTVGVSNK
-854 VTTTTTGAL
+854 V
-863 DLSALDKQGTVTPVI
+863 DLSKITKSGTNDVKITIKGLDQ
-878 DITVAADTHAVSG
+878 DI
-891 SANLTENLYL
+891 
-901 GDGTGTWASADLT
+901 
-914 KYDANVDAIYATA
+914 
-927 TKLVFA
+927 
-933 SATEATHTAKLDLSK
+933 DLSK
-948 AAATVEIT
+948 AVTKDLVELKSGISNKTIANYAVSDDQLNIKNITKATSVTSVEKGKTDFAEDSVFFTDESLGAVSNKVTGEIVALFKNKATTTFTTGKKALLVSTNGTDTKIYEITGDSTGGLDTNDSIALLATVSG
-956 AVNKAAASVADYF
+956 VKL
-969 TGITA
+969 TA
-974 DDTITF
+974 DDF
-980 ATATTANTSV
+980 
-990 TGSIGKDNI
+990 D
-999 TIGVKNTAPLT
+999 
-1010 VKLGDD
+1010 
-1016 KVVDTLDIAAADI
+1016 
-1029 KAGSSGAVPTT
+1029 
-1040 LVTVENANS
+1040 
-1049 GDIIKVGAITAV
+1049 
-1061 NLHATAISGTGA
+1061 
-1073 DAKGAIND
+1073 
-1081 ALSQQNDKQGVFVVK
+1081 F
-1096 ATVNSAETT
+1096 
-1105 YLVYNKANDATLT
+1105 
-1118 QDDDYVV
+1118 
-1125 KLVGDVNG
+1125 
-1133 IASVNADGTITLA
+1133 GTIA

>member
-74 SLLATSTKEAVLAQ
+74 SLLATTSKEAVLAQ

-116 VTDLYT
+116 VTELYT
-122 NLLGRSDAASADA
+122 NLLGRTDAASADA

-227 DTFAGNYQNRVAQV
+227 DTFAGNYQNKVAQV

-246 DDQLDSSEA
+246 DDQLDASEA

-433 LTIGATLT
+433 LTIEAALA
-441 KADTLN
+441 KADAN

-469 VNSITGFETITATAS
+469 VNSITGFETISAATG

-508 VDMSGKNSL
+508 VDMDGKNSL
-517 NLKNLKVGNDADNK
+517 NLKNLKVGNNADNK
-531 LGKAAVDVLN
+531 LGEATVDVLN
-541 VAKGEVTLTST
+541 VAKGEVTLTTT

-560 ITLAQTQDGK
+560 ITLKATATDGT
-570 TGTVTINGIG
+570 TGPVTIKGIG
-580 AAKLDASG
+580 AAKLNADGTVKEAS
-588 GRVDGSSGDKLKIDG
+588 SNGDKLAIAG
-603 ITLGSG
+603 ITLASGS
-609 NPIQVKNYNKL
+609 PIQVKNYNKL
-620 SGALDTNKVYYINTA
+620 PALEANKVYYINTA

-640 DLASKST
+640 DLSSKGT
-647 VLSFMDNNTTLA
+647 VLSFVGDYTKLT
-659 SGKVLVA
+659 SGKTLVA
-666 LNNSAQNKSYVFEIS
+666 LNNSAQNKSYIFEIK
-681 GTGNKVTRDDITL
+681 GTGAKVTRDDITL

-701 INSKDVISGG
+701 INSKDVITAGNE
-711 AIEFVAGTE
+711 IEFVAGTE
-720 DRDLTP
+720 AKDVKPAGGD
-726 SATVA
+726 
-731 YANLN
+731 
-736 KALEIGTTE
+736 
-745 VDGRVIDFDSK
+745 
-756 KSITVTG
+756 
-763 VNDELTVTA
+763 A
-772 NGSLTAEHKIN
+772 NGKVLAY
-783 INASGDVSFAVT
+783 SGTS
-795 GVVGDSVNTLVLDN
+795 
-809 NKGITNAATLANI
+809 I
-822 DVVKLNGTNNIADTK
+822 
-837 LAAFDS
+837 
-843 TTKIEATANDK
+843 
-854 VTTTTTGAL
+854 
-863 DLSALDKQGTVTPVI
+863 DLSTGTYT
-878 DITVAADTHAVSG
+878 VSG
-891 SANLTENLYL
+891 NSQE
-901 GDGTGTWASADLT
+901 
-914 KYDANVDAIYATA
+914 
-927 TKLVFA
+927 
-933 SATEATHTAKLDLSK
+933 
-948 AAATVEIT
+948 
-956 AVNKAAASVADYF
+956 
-969 TGITA
+969 
-974 DDTITF
+974 TF
-980 ATATTANTSV
+980 V
-990 TGSIGKDNI
+990 
-999 TIGVKNTAPLT
+999 
-1010 VKLGDD
+1010 
-1016 KVVDTLDIAAADI
+1016 
-1029 KAGSSGAVPTT
+1029 
-1040 LVTVENANS
+1040 
-1049 GDIIKVGAITAV
+1049 
-1061 NLHATAISGTGA
+1061 
-1073 DAKGAIND
+1073 
-1081 ALSQQNDKQGVFVVK
+1081 
-1096 ATVNSAETT
+1096 
-1105 YLVYNKANDATLT
+1105 
-1118 QDDDYVV
+1118 
-1125 KLVGDVNG
+1125 
-1133 IASVNADGTITLA
+1133 

>member
-74 SLLATSTKEAVLAQ
+74 SLLATTSKEAVLAQ

-116 VTDLYT
+116 VTELYT

-246 DDQLDSSEA
+246 DDQLDASEA

-302 DFSLTSNLPTSVSS
+302 DFNLTSNLPTSVSS

-334 GTNYAEST
+334 GTNYAESAN
-342 TITSTGDVD
+342 ITSTGDVD

-393 VKAGSVKTIDT
+393 VKTGSVKTIDT

-410 VTIAAAAN
+410 VTIASGAK
-418 IKNEGSIKLGAGDDE
+418 IESEGSIKLGSGDDE
-433 LTIGATLT
+433 LTIGTTL
-441 KADTLN
+441 KLDKDTLN

-469 VNSITGFETITATAS
+469 VNSITGFETIDASGAT
-484 AKISADAANSLT
+484 ISADAANSLT
-496 SGTKLADGSDLK
+496 SGTKLANLSNLTI
-508 VDMSGKNSL
+508 DMSDKNSL
-517 NLKNLKVGNDADNK
+517 NLKNLKVGNNADNK
-531 LGKAAVDVLN
+531 LGEATVDVLN
-541 VAKGEVTLTST
+541 VAKGEITLTT
-552 TNNAIVET
+552 TTSNAIVET
-560 ITLAQTQDGK
+560 ITLKATATDGT
-570 TGTVTINGIG
+570 TGPVTIKGIG
-580 AAKLDASG
+580 AAKLNADGTVKEAS
-588 GRVDGSSGDKLKIDG
+588 SNGDKLAIAD
-603 ITLGSG
+603 ITLASGS
-609 NPIQVKNYNKL
+609 PIQVKNYNKL
-620 SGALDTNKVYYINTA
+620 PALTENKVYYINTA

-640 DLASKST
+640 DLSSKGT
-647 VLSFMDNNTTLA
+647 VLSFVGDYTTLT
-659 SGKVLVA
+659 SDSKTLVA
-666 LNNSAQNKSYVFEIS
+666 LNNSAQNKSYIFEIK
-681 GTGNKVTRDDITL
+681 GTGTKVTRDDITL

-701 INSKDVISGG
+701 INSKDVISGNK
-711 AIEFVAGTE
+711 IEFVAGTE
-720 DRDLTP
+720 AKDVKPAGGD
-726 SATVA
+726 
-731 YANLN
+731 
-736 KALEIGTTE
+736 
-745 VDGRVIDFDSK
+745 
-756 KSITVTG
+756 
-763 VNDELTVTA
+763 A
-772 NGSLTAEHKIN
+772 NGKVLAYSGTSIDLSTGTYTVSGDSQETFVSNTQKLIITDISGALAVSNGSNTIDAFVKTASGKVTKGTGADNATIN
-783 INASGDVSFAVT
+783 LFLGGSENASGAITAGNTGIAVTSDMVKGASAIYLNTSGAVTIADSDYLKGDGTAFKAIDLRGKAAADVSGDVSIT
-795 GVVGDSVNTLVLDN
+795 TL
-809 NKGITNAATLANI
+809 KAT
-822 DVVKLNGTNNIADTK
+822 
-837 LAAFDS
+837 
-843 TTKIEATANDK
+843 
-854 VTTTTTGAL
+854 
-863 DLSALDKQGTVTPVI
+863 
-878 DITVAADTHAVSG
+878 
-891 SANLTENLYL
+891 
-901 GDGTGTWASADLT
+901 
-914 KYDANVDAIYATA
+914 
-927 TKLVFA
+927 
-933 SATEATHTAKLDLSK
+933 SATEANLATLFSNASANDTIKATLASNVTSVKLT
-948 AAATVEIT
+948 AAAE
-956 AVNKAAASVADYF
+956 
-969 TGITA
+969 
-974 DDTITF
+974 
-980 ATATTANTSV
+980 
-990 TGSIGKDNI
+990 
-999 TIGVKNTAPLT
+999 T
-1010 VKLGDD
+1010 VKLDASSAKVKFTNFASGTD
-1016 KVVDTLDIAAADI
+1016 KID
-1029 KAGSSGAVPTT
+1029 GSNINTNLNDGASAKGSDYNSQAV
-1040 LVTVENANS
+1040 S
-1049 GDIIKVGAITAV
+1049 GDIFFIDLKTQAFSDSATKAADYSGLASAFTNANTVFASGASNVVSTLIL
-1061 NLHATAISGTGA
+1061 NLSGGTTAIYKLTA
-1073 DAKGAIND
+1073 DSTDGLNNDTLNLIATIDSVTANINAAN
-1081 ALSQQNDKQGVFVVK
+1081 ALF
-1096 ATVNSAETT
+1096 T
-1105 YLVYNKANDATLT
+1105 
-1118 QDDDYVV
+1118 
-1125 KLVGDVNG
+1125 
-1133 IASVNADGTITLA
+1133 TLA

>member
-36 ALLDSIFIAEN
+36 SLLNSIFIAEN

-74 SLLATSTKEAVLAQ
+74 SLLATTSKEAVLAQ

-116 VTDLYT
+116 VTELYT

-255 TASTVFSGNVNLVDS
+255 TASTVFSGNVNLIDPA
-270 TKGTIQTT
+270 KGTIQTT

-316 IEKLIVTAGAAN
+316 IEKLIITAGAAN

-334 GTNYAEST
+334 GTNYAESAN
-342 TITSTGDVD
+342 ITSTGDVD

-410 VTIAAAAN
+410 VTIASGAS
-418 IKNEGSIKLGAGDDE
+418 IQNEGSIKLGAGDDE
-433 LTIGATLT
+433 LTIEAIL

-469 VNSITGFETITATAS
+469 VNSITGFETITATGA

-508 VDMSGKNSL
+508 VDMDGKNSL
-517 NLKNLKVGNDADNK
+517 NLKNLKVGNNADNK
-531 LGKAAVDVLN
+531 LGEAAVDVLN
-541 VAKGEVTLTST
+541 VAKGEVTLTTT

-560 ITLAQTQDGK
+560 ITLKATATDGT
-570 TGTVTINGIG
+570 TGPVTIKGIG
-580 AAKLDASG
+580 AAKLNT
-588 GRVDGSSGDKLKIDG
+588 DGSAKDAGSNGDKLA
-603 ITLGSG
+603 ITGMTLTD
-609 NPIQVKNYNKL
+609 IVQVKNYNKL
-620 SGALDTNKVYYINTA
+620 PYTLTADTVYYINTA

-647 VLSFMDNNTTLA
+647 VLSFVGDNTTLA
-659 SGKVLVA
+659 SGKTLVA

-681 GTGNKVTRDDITL
+681 GTGSKVTRDDITL

-720 DRDLTP
+720 PKDVKPAGGDANGKVLAYSGTSIDLSTGTYTVSGDSQETFVSNTQKLIITDISGALAVSNGSNTIDAFVTDASGAVTVNDTATGTVNVYLGGTNTAAGDKALDFAAASTP
-726 SATVA
+726 NSAIA
-731 YANLN
+731 SGAANLYANTTGKITL
-736 KALEIGTTE
+736 KDASSFGGTTE
-745 VDGRVIDFDSK
+745 APLKLNLSK
-756 KSITVTG
+756 V
-763 VNDELTVTA
+763 
-772 NGSLTAEHKIN
+772 
-783 INASGDVSFAVT
+783 SGDVAISGAVT
-795 GVVGDSVNTLVLDN
+795 TDSGDLTKLFVAQADDKIALNVTTAS
-809 NKGITNAATLANI
+809 NAATIKLTEAAETITVSGASSSNGLTLTSFATGSDKVNISAIKEITGSTWSKISASQTASANAAYLKVANNTEI
-822 DVVKLNGTNNIADTK
+822 KSISGNYVKALFTDATQQGSSATALVAIQATDGVAIYKIVDGTQ
-837 LAAFDS
+837 S
-843 TTKIEATANDK
+843 TDLVATKI
-854 VTTTTTGAL
+854 V
-863 DLSALDKQGTVTPVI
+863 DLIGV
-878 DITVAADTHAVSG
+878 
-891 SANLTENLYL
+891 
-901 GDGTGTWASADLT
+901 
-914 KYDANVDAIYATA
+914 
-927 TKLVFA
+927 
-933 SATEATHTAKLDLSK
+933 
-948 AAATVEIT
+948 
-956 AVNKAAASVADYF
+956 
-969 TGITA
+969 TGISTGEQ
-974 DDTITF
+974 
-980 ATATTANTSV
+980 ATS
-990 TGSIGKDNI
+990 
-999 TIGVKNTAPLT
+999 
-1010 VKLGDD
+1010 
-1016 KVVDTLDIAAADI
+1016 TLI
-1029 KAGSSGAVPTT
+1029 
-1040 LVTVENANS
+1040 
-1049 GDIIKVGAITAV
+1049 
-1061 NLHATAISGTGA
+1061 
-1073 DAKGAIND
+1073 
-1081 ALSQQNDKQGVFVVK
+1081 
-1096 ATVNSAETT
+1096 
-1105 YLVYNKANDATLT
+1105 
-1118 QDDDYVV
+1118 
-1125 KLVGDVNG
+1125 
-1133 IASVNADGTITLA
+1133 LA

>member
-101 ANADYQSFIAQNKAF
+101 SNADYQSFIAQNKAF

-246 DDQLDSSEA
+246 DDQLDASEA

-302 DFSLTSNLPTSVSS
+302 DFNLTSNLPTSVSS

-410 VTIAAAAN
+410 VTIASGAS
-418 IKNEGSIKLGAGDDE
+418 IQNEGSIKLGAGDDE

-469 VNSITGFETITATAS
+469 VNSITGFETITTTGTS

-496 SGTKLADGSDLK
+496 SGTKLSNSSSLTI
-508 VDMSGKNSL
+508 DMDGKNSL
-517 NLKNLKVGNDADNK
+517 NLKNLKVGNTTDNK
-531 LGKAAVDVLN
+531 LGTASVAIDG
-541 VAKGEVTLTST
+541 VAKGEVTLTTT

-560 ITLAQTQDGK
+560 ITLKATATDGT
-570 TGTVTINGIG
+570 TGPVTIKGIG
-580 AAKLDASG
+580 AAKLNA
-588 GRVDGSSGDKLKIDG
+588 DGTAKETSSNGDKLKIDD
-603 ITLGSG
+603 ITLTG
-609 NPIQVKNYNKL
+609 IEQIKNYGKL
-620 SGALDTNKVYYINTA
+620 PTTLTADTVYYINTA

-640 DLASKST
+640 DLSSKGT
-647 VLSFMDNNTTLA
+647 VLAFVGDNTTLA
-659 SGKVLVA
+659 SDSKTLVA
-666 LNNSAQNKSYVFEIS
+666 LNNSAQNKSYIFEIS
-681 GTGNKVTRDDITL
+681 GTGSKVTRDDITL

-701 INSKDVISGG
+701 INKYDQVSGNT
-711 AIEFVAGTE
+711 IEFVAGTE
-720 DRDLTP
+720 KKDVKPSGNVIDYITGEATLTLADNKATYNSQDVSYTEDKVVIKGVNNSLKVTGDVTKTAEVYVSGTVNASTTITKEDP
-726 SATVA
+726 AKATVNVYLGGDSTA
-731 YANLN
+731 AGTTALDLSGVTKLFDNTKAVDAVYANTTGTITLSGATTFGDTLKLN
-736 KALEIGTTE
+736 LSK
-745 VDGRVIDFDSK
+745 VDAN
-756 KSITVTG
+756 IT
-763 VNDELTVTA
+763 
-772 NGSLTAEHKIN
+772 I
-783 INASGDVSFAVT
+783 SGDVSSGA
-795 GVVGDSVNTLVLDN
+795 DLNTLFMSGNSGDT
-809 NKGITNAATLANI
+809 ITLTTNI
-822 DVVKLNGTNNIADTK
+822 
-837 LAAFDS
+837 
-843 TTKIEATANDK
+843 
-854 VTTTTTGAL
+854 
-863 DLSALDKQGTVTPVI
+863 
-878 DITVAADTHAVSG
+878 SG
-891 SANLTENLYL
+891 SESITLTDASENVTLSKAI
-901 GDGTGTWASADLT
+901 TASSADLT
-914 KYDANVDAIYATA
+914 TMLSGAAANDTISVKVGTQASGQDLALTLSDAKETIDISAAKGSGGALTITATSFDKANDKISFASTA
-927 TKLVFA
+927 TKGELTQT
-933 SATEATHTAKLDLSK
+933 S
-948 AAATVEIT
+948 IT
-956 AVNKAAASVADYF
+956 AVDSTIEKISVVDGKLNLLTSGGAAVTSDKLTIANVLSVLKD
-969 TGITA
+969 
-974 DDTITF
+974 
-980 ATATTANTSV
+980 ANTKTALINQV
-990 TGSIGKDNI
+990 LLFTDKDS
-999 TIGVKNTAPLT
+999 KNY
-1010 VKLGDD
+1010 
-1016 KVVDTLDIAAADI
+1016 
-1029 KAGSSGAVPTT
+1029 
-1040 LVTVENANS
+1040 LVTAGASSASTDDVAIVLGVTTTDFNIAN
-1049 GDIIKVGAITAV
+1049 
-1061 NLHATAISGTGA
+1061 
-1073 DAKGAIND
+1073 
-1081 ALSQQNDKQGVFVVK
+1081 GVV
-1096 ATVNSAETT
+1096 
-1105 YLVYNKANDATLT
+1105 
-1118 QDDDYVV
+1118 
-1125 KLVGDVNG
+1125 
-1133 IASVNADGTITLA
+1133 TLA

>member
-74 SLLATSTKEAVLAQ
+74 SLLATTSKEAVLAQ

-116 VTDLYT
+116 VTELYT
-122 NLLGRSDAASADA
+122 NLLGRTDAASADA

-246 DDQLDSSEA
+246 DDQLDASEA
-255 TASTVFSGNVNLVDS
+255 TASTVFSGNVNLIDPA
-270 TKGTIQTT
+270 KGTIQTT

-302 DFSLTSNLPTSVSS
+302 DFSLGSNLPTSVSS

-410 VTIAAAAN
+410 VTIASGAS
-418 IKNEGSIKLGAGDDE
+418 IQNEGSIKLGAGDDE

-469 VNSITGFETITATAS
+469 VNSITGFETITATS
-484 AKISADAANSLT
+484 GAKISADAANSLT
-496 SGTKLADGSDLK
+496 SGTKLAHGSDLE

-531 LGKAAVDVLN
+531 LGEATVDVLN
-541 VAKGEVTLTST
+541 VAKGEVTLTTT

-560 ITLAQTQDGK
+560 ITLKATATDGT
-570 TGTVTINGIG
+570 TGPVTINGIG
-580 AAKLDASG
+580 AAKLTNDAK
-588 GRVDGSSGDKLKIDG
+588 DGNGDKLAITG
-603 ITLGSG
+603 ITLTDIEKVNSHT
-609 NPIQVKNYNKL
+609 KL
-620 SGALDTNKVYYINTA
+620 PALTANKVYYINTA

-640 DLASKST
+640 DLSSKST
-647 VLSFMDNNTTLA
+647 VLAFVGDNTTLA
-659 SGKVLVA
+659 SGSKTLVA
-666 LNNSAQNKSYVFEIS
+666 LNNSAQNKSYVFEIN
-681 GTGNKVTRDDITL
+681 GTGSKVTRDDITL

-701 INSKDVISGG
+701 INKKDVITGSGE
-711 AIEFVAGTE
+711 IEFVAGTE
-720 DRDLTP
+720 KKDVKPVSDINYTDLADGASKKVFTDGETYNNITVDVLQAANKTVNIKAVNGALDIKGKTTAP
-726 SATVA
+726 DYSQAVINVEASGALNDAAISGDANISGAKIVLKLDSAGITGTSSIANVDVIQAKGTTGVITETVIEALSAASGKLSATTAGDKLTIDASSASSGIVLT
-731 YANLN
+731 NLTKEGSN
-736 KALEIGTTE
+736 AVGLDITKVKDTVTL
-745 VDGRVIDFDSK
+745 SK
-756 KSITVTG
+756 KGDIVETISLDKTITGEKAMTNV
-763 VNDELTVTA
+763 
-772 NGSLTAEHKIN
+772 GSEDKIN
-783 INASGDVSFAVT
+783 ISAFELTSVDTTLSDGVSAKVL
-795 GVVGDSVNTLVLDN
+795 GV
-809 NKGITNAATLANI
+809 
-822 DVVKLNGTNNIADTK
+822 GTVAKNIASVAVSDVKPT
-837 LAAFDS
+837 S
-843 TTKIEATANDK
+843 NTIEQGAYLLITGNDK
-854 VTTTTTGAL
+854 VGLFSVGTAVTTG
-863 DLSALDKQGTVTPVI
+863 GTGAITLLATF
-878 DITVAADTHAVSG
+878 DNKTVAAT
-891 SANLTENLYL
+891 
-901 GDGTGTWASADLT
+901 AS
-914 KYDANVDAIYATA
+914 
-927 TKLVFA
+927 
-933 SATEATHTAKLDLSK
+933 E
-948 AAATVEIT
+948 
-956 AVNKAAASVADYF
+956 
-969 TGITA
+969 
-974 DDTITF
+974 ITF
-980 ATATTANTSV
+980 A
-990 TGSIGKDNI
+990 
-999 TIGVKNTAPLT
+999 
-1010 VKLGDD
+1010 
-1016 KVVDTLDIAAADI
+1016 
-1029 KAGSSGAVPTT
+1029 
-1040 LVTVENANS
+1040 
-1049 GDIIKVGAITAV
+1049 
-1061 NLHATAISGTGA
+1061 
-1073 DAKGAIND
+1073 
-1081 ALSQQNDKQGVFVVK
+1081 
-1096 ATVNSAETT
+1096 
-1105 YLVYNKANDATLT
+1105 
-1118 QDDDYVV
+1118 
-1125 KLVGDVNG
+1125 
-1133 IASVNADGTITLA
+1133 

>member
-36 ALLDSIFIAEN
+36 SLLNSIFIAEN

-74 SLLATSTKEAVLAQ
+74 SLLAASTKEAVLAQ

-116 VTDLYT
+116 VTELYT

-255 TASTVFSGNVNLVDS
+255 TASTVFSGNVNLIDPA
-270 TKGTIQTT
+270 KGTIQTT

-316 IEKLIVTAGAAN
+316 IEKLIITAGAAN

-334 GTNYAEST
+334 GTNYAESAN
-342 TITSTGDVD
+342 ITSTGDVD

-410 VTIAAAAN
+410 VTIASGAS
-418 IKNEGSIKLGAGDDE
+418 IQNEGSIKLGSGDDE
-433 LTIGATLT
+433 LTIGTTL
-441 KADTLN
+441 KLDKDTLN

-469 VNSITGFETITATAS
+469 VNSITGFETIDASGAT
-484 AKISADAANSLT
+484 ISADAANSLT
-496 SGTKLADGSDLK
+496 SGTKLANLSNLTI
-508 VDMSGKNSL
+508 DMSDKNSL
-517 NLKNLKVGNDADNK
+517 NLKNLKVGNNADNK
-531 LGKAAVDVLN
+531 LGTASVAIDG
-541 VAKGEVTLTST
+541 VAKGEVTLTTT

-580 AAKLDASG
+580 AAKLTNDAK
-588 GRVDGSSGDKLKIDG
+588 DGNGDKLAITG
-603 ITLGSG
+603 IALTDIEKVNSH
-609 NPIQVKNYNKL
+609 NKL
-620 SGALDTNKVYYINTA
+620 PALTENKVYYINTA

-640 DLASKST
+640 DLSSKST
-647 VLSFMDNNTTLA
+647 VLSFVDDSTILA
-659 SGKVLVA
+659 SGSKTLVA
-666 LNNSAQNKSYVFEIS
+666 LNNSAQNKSYVFEIN
-681 GTGNKVTRDDITL
+681 GTDAKVTRDDITL

-701 INSKDVISGG
+701 INSKDVITAGG

-720 DRDLTP
+720 KKDVKPVSDINYTDLTDGASKKVFTDGETYNNITVDVLQAANKTVNIKAVNGALDIKGKTTAP
-726 SATVA
+726 DYSQAVINVEASGALNNAAISGDANIADAKIVLKLDSAGITGTSSIANVDVIQAKGTTGVITETVIEALAAASGKLSATTAGDKLTIDASSANSGIVLTNLTKEGSNAVGLDITKVKDTVTLSKKGDIVETISLDKTITGKKAMTNVGSEDKINISAFGLEDVVTGVTATGVTGKKLIVVNNLGKDISSATV
-731 YANLN
+731 
-736 KALEIGTTE
+736 E
-745 VDGRVIDFDSK
+745 DFRPA
-756 KSITVTG
+756 T
-763 VNDELTVTA
+763 
-772 NGSLTAEHKIN
+772 
-783 INASGDVSFAVT
+783 SG
-795 GVVGDSVNTLVLDN
+795 
-809 NKGITNAATLANI
+809 
-822 DVVKLNGTNNIADTK
+822 
-837 LAAFDS
+837 
-843 TTKIEATANDK
+843 
-854 VTTTTTGAL
+854 
-863 DLSALDKQGTVTPVI
+863 
-878 DITVAADTHAVSG
+878 TVAADAYILAIGNDKVAFYDVTTAIATSSTG
-891 SANLTENLYL
+891 AIALLATFDNLT
-901 GDGTGTWASADLT
+901 
-914 KYDANVDAIYATA
+914 ATA
-927 TKLVFA
+927 T
-933 SATEATHTAKLDLSK
+933 ATE
-948 AAATVEIT
+948 
-956 AVNKAAASVADYF
+956 
-969 TGITA
+969 
-974 DDTITF
+974 ITF
-980 ATATTANTSV
+980 S
-990 TGSIGKDNI
+990 
-999 TIGVKNTAPLT
+999 
-1010 VKLGDD
+1010 
-1016 KVVDTLDIAAADI
+1016 
-1029 KAGSSGAVPTT
+1029 
-1040 LVTVENANS
+1040 
-1049 GDIIKVGAITAV
+1049 
-1061 NLHATAISGTGA
+1061 
-1073 DAKGAIND
+1073 
-1081 ALSQQNDKQGVFVVK
+1081 
-1096 ATVNSAETT
+1096 
-1105 YLVYNKANDATLT
+1105 
-1118 QDDDYVV
+1118 
-1125 KLVGDVNG
+1125 
-1133 IASVNADGTITLA
+1133 